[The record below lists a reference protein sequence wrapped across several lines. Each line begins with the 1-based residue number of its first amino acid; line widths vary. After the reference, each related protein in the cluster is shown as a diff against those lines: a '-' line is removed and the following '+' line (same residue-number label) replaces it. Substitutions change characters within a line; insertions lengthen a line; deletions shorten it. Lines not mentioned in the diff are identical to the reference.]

1 MYRIQRFNVV
11 KTASVVAL
19 MYMLITAI
27 LLVAFVPML
36 VFVGISVGSDA
47 AVQRGFGGL
56 VVVGLVAVV
65 GYGLLVWI
73 ATAIGCVIYNAV
85 AVWIGGIEVKL
96 EPVGPPTAPPSWLTP
111 AG

>member
-11 KTASVVAL
+11 KTATVVAL

-36 VFVGISVGSDA
+36 VFVGISVGSDGA
-47 AVQRGFGGL
+47 TRNFGSL
-56 VVVGLVAVV
+56 VVVGLVAVF
-65 GYGLLVWI
+65 GYGIAAWI
-73 ATAIGCVIYNAV
+73 ATAVGCVIYNAV
-85 AVWIGGIEVKL
+85 AVWIGGIEIKL
-96 EPVGPPTAPPSWLTP
+96 EQVGPPTTPPSWLTP